1 MVGKAKLFYYGIV
14 IDNQDIYGLNR
25 VRVFPET
32 EDAIRLILKKTKPE
46 LLDNIESPTDI
57 IEEAWYTLIDPFAFY
72 PLLPPYLSFIPKIGE
87 MVWVVYSM
95 LGDKQ
100 QRKEQFYI
108 PGPKTSPF
116 NIAFEEYNNSK
127 VNTSQGFNTRIKPPL
142 KSVTING
149 PGLKPWS
156 PTHLYGIWAEPGD
169 NAIYGQG
176 TTDLILKRDEILLR
190 AGKKSTMQPNDIPN
204 DEDKRNLNLG
214 FLQISNYRT
223 KPFTLAEESTTTDE
237 IDESPLKFL
246 IEYEL
251 INPEN
256 AQDVYSGIITLLEI
270 SKAAEKNNKFTAGTP
285 VNPNNVNQYWS
296 YQFNLE
302 PMTNVVRIINDVING
317 LNKGK
322 IVISGTTT
330 SPESTLILC
339 DDVDANGECGYCGRC
354 FPFYYRPTARM
365 RTILGKLPDF
375 ADNPYAYA
383 ELYSVSSMVT
393 QVRFTYAFLDVN
405 GDGLVSKKDK
415 FGPSKKKKKYKNIP
429 QVSEVKPNSVSILGS
444 NKIILYSQD
453 SQIDDKKINLSG
465 DSIYGLSQNTIF
477 KEVLP
482 KTDAMVRGDKLKE
495 FLTLLMRFTLT
506 HCHAYHGLPPNPTS
520 FSQVEIAQ
528 IEQEFLNY
536 DSKVL
541 NQNIRIN

>member
-1 MVGKAKLFYYGIV
+1 MLGKAKLFYYGIV
-14 IDNQDIYGLNR
+14 VDNQDIYGLNR

-32 EDAIRLILKKTKPE
+32 DDVIRLILKKTKPE
-46 LLDNIESPTDI
+46 LLDNIESPIDI
-57 IEEAWYTLIDPFAFY
+57 IEEAWYTINDPFAFY

-116 NIAFEEYNNSK
+116 NIAFEEYNNAK
-127 VNTSQGFNTRIKPPL
+127 VNTSQGFNTKIKPPL
-142 KSVTING
+142 KSVTIGG

-156 PTHLYGIWAEPGD
+156 PSHLYGIWAEPGD

-176 TTDLILKRDEILLR
+176 TTDLILKKDEILLR
-190 AGKKSTMQPNDIPN
+190 AGKKSTMLPNDIPIS
-204 DEDKRNLNLG
+204 EDKRNLNLG

-223 KPFTLAEESTTTDE
+223 KPFNLSEESTTTNE
-237 IDESPLKFL
+237 IDEAPLKFL

-256 AQDVYSGIITLLEI
+256 AQDVYSGTITLLEI
-270 SKAAEKNNKFTAGTP
+270 SAAALRNNEFTAGTP
-285 VNPNNVNQYWS
+285 VSATTASQYWS

-302 PMTNVVRIINDVING
+302 PMSNVVRMINDTING
-317 LNKGK
+317 LNNGK
-322 IVISGTTT
+322 IVISGTST
-330 SPESTLILC
+330 SPDSTLILC
-339 DDVDANGECGYCGRC
+339 DDVDANGECAYCGRC

-365 RTILGKLPDF
+365 RRILGKLPDF

-405 GDGLVSKKDK
+405 GDGLVSKKGK

-429 QVSEVKPNSVSILGS
+429 QVSEVKPN
-444 NKIILYSQD
+444 
-453 SQIDDKKINLSG
+453 DKKINLSG
-465 DSIYGLSQNTIF
+465 DSIYGISQKDIF
-477 KEVLP
+477 NEILP
-482 KTDAMVRGDKLKE
+482 KTNATVRGDKLKE

>member
-1 MVGKAKLFYYGIV
+1 MLGKAKLFYYGIV
-14 IDNQDIYGLNR
+14 VDNQDIYGLNR

-32 EDAIRLILKKTKPE
+32 EDSTRLILKKTKPE
-46 LLDNIESPTDI
+46 LLVLDKNEEPKDV
-57 IEEAWYTLIDPFAFY
+57 IEEAWYTINDPFAFY

-87 MVWVVYSM
+87 MVWVTYSM

-127 VNTSQGFNTRIKPPL
+127 VNTSQGFNTKIKPAL
-142 KSVTING
+142 KSVKING
-149 PGLKPWS
+149 PESWS
-156 PTHLYGIWAEPGD
+156 PSHLYGIWAEPGD

-190 AGKKSTMQPNDIPN
+190 AGKKSTMLLNDIPN

-214 FLQISNYRT
+214 FLQISNYGTR
-223 KPFTLAEESTTTDE
+223 PFNLSEESTTTNE
-237 IDESPLKFL
+237 IDEAPLKFL

-256 AQDVYSGIITLLEI
+256 AQDVYSGTITLLEI
-270 SKAAEKNNKFTAGTP
+270 SAAALRNNEFTAGTP
-285 VNPNNVNQYWS
+285 VSATTASQYWS

-302 PMTNVVRIINDVING
+302 PMSNVVRMINDTING
-317 LNKGK
+317 LNNGK
-322 IVISGTTT
+322 IVISGTST
-330 SPESTLILC
+330 SPDSTLILC
-339 DDVDANGECGYCGRC
+339 DDVDVNGECAYCGRC

-365 RTILGKLPDF
+365 RRILGKLPDF

-415 FGPSKKKKKYKNIP
+415 FGPSKKKKKFKNIP
-429 QVSEVKPNSVSILGS
+429 QVSEVIPNSVSILGS

-465 DSIYGLSQNTIF
+465 DSIYGISQKDIF

-506 HCHAYHGLPPNPTS
+506 HCHAYHGLPPNPKS

>member
-1 MVGKAKLFYYGIV
+1 MLGKAKLFYYGIV
-14 IDNQDIYGLNR
+14 VDNQDIYGLNR

-32 EDAIRLILKKTKPE
+32 EDAIRLVLKKTKPE

-57 IEEAWYTLIDPFAFY
+57 IEEAWYTINDPFAFY
-72 PLLPPYLSFIPKIGE
+72 PLLPSYLSFIPKIGE
-87 MVWVVYSM
+87 MVWVTYSM
-95 LGDKQ
+95 LGEKL

-116 NIAFEEYNNSK
+116 NIVFEEYNNSK
-127 VNTSQGFNTRIKPPL
+127 VNTSQGFNTRVKPPL
-142 KSVTING
+142 KSQTING
-149 PGLKPWS
+149 PGLKPWTPS
-156 PTHLYGIWAEPGD
+156 HLYGIWAEPGD

-176 TTDLILKRDEILLR
+176 TTDLILKPDEVLIR
-190 AGKKSTMQPNDIPN
+190 AGKKSTMRPNDIPTN
-204 DEDKRNLNLG
+204 EDKRNLNLG

-223 KPFTLAEESTTTDE
+223 KKYTLAEESTTTEE
-237 IDESPLKFL
+237 IDESDLKFL

-256 AQDVYSGIITLLEI
+256 AQDVYNGTITLLEI
-270 SKAAEKNNKFTAGTP
+270 SKANLRNNEFTVNTP
-285 VNPNNVNQYWS
+285 VDPTKVSQYWS

-302 PMTNVVRIINDVING
+302 PMSNVVRIINDVIDG

-322 IVISGTTT
+322 ITISATTT

-354 FPFYYRPTARM
+354 FPFYYRPAARM
-365 RTILGKLPDF
+365 RNILSKIPEF
-375 ADNPYAYA
+375 TDNPYAYA
-383 ELYSVSSMVT
+383 ELYSVSNMIT

-415 FGPSKKKKKYKNIP
+415 FGVSKKKKNYKNTPIWA
-429 QVSEVKPNSVSILGS
+429 EVKPNSVSILGS
-444 NKIILYSQD
+444 NKIVLYSQD

-465 DSIYGLSQNTIF
+465 DSIYGISQQIIF
-477 KEVLP
+477 DEILP
-482 KTDAMVRGDKLKE
+482 KTDGMVRGDKLKE
-495 FLTLLMRFTLT
+495 FLTLLMRFMLT
-506 HCHAYHGLPPNPTS
+506 HCHAYHGLPPNPES
-520 FSQVEIAQ
+520 FSKITIAQ
-528 IEQEFLNY
+528 IEQEFQKY